1 MNDPLNPFIYGTSFV
16 IKTEFENGES
26 LYDNNKDKDYNLSL
40 HGGVLLGDNYPLL
53 LSFST
58 FNHCLNSKTNCFSG
72 AIHLK
77 NITHQKKVRIIYS
90 LDDWITHDFINAYYN
105 SYFYPS
111 YSESIMSPNEQ
122 GVEIWSFQKDIKMGE
137 LEEKI
142 VFYVEYDSDG
152 RLFKDDNFGCNY
164 LNILNQN

>member
-1 MNDPLNPFIYGTSFV
+1 ML
-16 IKTEFENGES
+16 
-26 LYDNNKDKDYNLSL
+26 L

-58 FNHCLNSKTNCFSG
+58 FNHCFNAKTNCFIG

-77 NITHQKKVRIIYS
+77 NLNYQKKVRIIYS
-90 LDDWITHDFINAYYN
+90 LDNWITKDFINAYYN

-111 YSESIMSPNEQ
+111 YSESIMSPNDN
-122 GVEIWSFQKDIKMGE
+122 GVEIWNFQKDIEIGK

-142 VFYVEYDSDG
+142 VFYVVYESAEG
-152 RLFKDDNFGCNY
+152 LFKDDNFGCNY
-164 LNILNQN
+164 LNILNQY